1 MESIFSHSLGHGGTT
16 VSLDELLAGF
26 STLEELVGSAA
37 EDAGVVADDAGSAAD
52 DVGVAEEDTCS
63 AAEELLG
70 AGREAEETPEEI

>member
-37 EDAGVVADDAGSAAD
+37 EDAGSVAE
-52 DVGVAEEDTCS
+52 DVGS
-63 AAEELLG
+63 AAEELMG
-70 AGREAEETPEEI
+70 AGREAEETPEET

>member
-37 EDAGVVADDAGSAAD
+37 DDAGSVAE
-52 DVGVAEEDTCS
+52 DVGS
-63 AAEELLG
+63 AAEELMG
-70 AGREAEETPEEI
+70 AGREAEETPEET